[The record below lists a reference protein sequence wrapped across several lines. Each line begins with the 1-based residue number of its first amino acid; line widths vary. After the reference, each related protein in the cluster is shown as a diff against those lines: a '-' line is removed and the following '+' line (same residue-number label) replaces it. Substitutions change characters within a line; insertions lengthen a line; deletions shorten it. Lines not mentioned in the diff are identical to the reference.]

1 MATSID
7 IDFGLDATSFTSG
20 IAMVNKQTKAMSNAV
35 ERQIQALAKEY
46 KQLQGGTSEYERYR
60 AAQKGATEQ
69 QREQI
74 EYLLKGIEA
83 HRGLSEAQN
92 ENANTAFKLGEAIGT
107 KLRMS
112 IYAAVGGLAA
122 LGAASVKA
130 FSVFSAEADR
140 ASTIYNKAF
149 QLNVDSNQL
158 QGFYYAAKKV
168 GLSVD
173 NVDDILKDIN
183 DKFGDM
189 ALNNSGEL
197 KDVFKNL
204 GLSLDQFIGKDP
216 ITILRDINQASSKL
230 TSAERANIF
239 ESMGNDLDFLK
250 PLLAENAAALDA
262 NIAKAEKFGLVI
274 SGADLTAYNQFN
286 STLTDIGAR
295 FDGLRTQVFAGL
307 AEPMKEAIVYVDKWI
322 ESLGGAEVLANTIS
336 NGLVNGIKMAVG
348 AASWLGQAF
357 YAIKPAIDMIVGG
370 VALTVRGMLEA
381 VEVAAK
387 IPGSPLWAL
396 NKESG
401 GQMLAGIQSAQSVMD
416 GYIGQMKTLD
426 KSSAHSAKRIEEIQN
441 FSNGLIGA
449 LDAGQAKGNAQ
460 FEAKVKMPEL
470 EAKVTELSQALQAAQ
485 EQVKQAKNDPSASTE
500 QVAAAITKLAEV
512 TAQHQQAVEALG
524 ASRKGSAG
532 VGQVDDGAY
541 SKELQR
547 QKQLEE
553 ERTKLLKQQQEQL
566 KWRDKLNSDTA
577 KITNSAAQTQQEA
590 SQKMESAVQNFDN
603 TVNKTEK
610 KNASPLA
617 LDNPQISLIKGKGW
631 YNDHV
636 DQDPTGQKYLRQAY
650 PEYYRKSQSQSNKS
664 PADNSM
670 GEKGTGEKEN
680 LGTINISVVS
690 ESGVVKLFPVL
701 GTVKTLQE
709 LKEAVESIMG
719 QYARNGA
726 MGNA

>member
-1 MATSID
+1 MASSID
-7 IDFGLDATSFTSG
+7 IDFGLNANDFIAGVAAIDTG
-20 IAMVNKQTKAMSNAV
+20 IKKSTAAV
-35 ERQIQALAKEY
+35 DRQIQSLARQY
-46 KQLQGGTSEYERYR
+46 QSLSGNSSEYERYR
-60 AAQKGATEQ
+60 AAARGATEA
-69 QREQI
+69 QRAQI
-74 EYLLKGIEA
+74 NALLDGIEA
-83 HRGLSEAQN
+83 QREMNQAQD
-92 ENANTAFKLGEAIGT
+92 EGASSAFKLGEAIGT
-107 KLRMS
+107 KMRLA
-112 IYAAVGGLAA
+112 IIAATGGLAA
-122 LGAASVKA
+122 LGAAAVKA
-130 FSVFSAEADR
+130 FSVFSNEADR

-149 QLNVDSNQL
+149 QLNVDSNEL
-158 QGFYYAAKKV
+158 QGVYYAAKKV

-173 NVDDILKDIN
+173 NVNDILKDIN
-183 DKFGDM
+183 DKFGDL
-189 ALNNSGEL
+189 ALNDSGEL
-197 KDVFKNL
+197 KDVFNTL
-204 GLSLDQFIGKDP
+204 GLSVDEFIGKDP
-216 ITILRDINQASSKL
+216 VTILRAVNQASSQL
-230 TSAERANIF
+230 TSTARANIF

-250 PLLAENAAALDA
+250 PMLSENAAALDA

-295 FDGLRTQVFAGL
+295 FDGLRTLVFAGL
-307 AEPMKEAIVYVDKWI
+307 AEPMKVAIVYVDKWI

-387 IPGSPLWAL
+387 IPGSPLWAI
-396 NKESG
+396 NEASG

-416 GYIGQMKTLD
+416 GYIGQMKDLD
-426 KSSAHSAKRIEEIQN
+426 KSIAHSAKRIEEIQN

-449 LDAGQAKGNAQ
+449 IDVGQAKNNAQ
-460 FEAKVKMPEL
+460 SEAKVKMPEL

-500 QVAAAITKLAEV
+500 QVAAAITKLAEI
-512 TAQHQQAVEALG
+512 TAQHQQAVAALD
-524 ASRKGSAG
+524 ASRKGSTG

-566 KWRDKLNSDTA
+566 KWRDKLNNEAA
-577 KITNSAAQTQQEA
+577 KTTGSAAQTQQEA
-590 SQKMESAVQNFDN
+590 SRRMESAVQNFDN

-610 KNASPLA
+610 NNASPLA

-650 PEYYRKSQSQSNKS
+650 PEYYRKSQSQSNT
-664 PADNSM
+664 PPTNNSM
-670 GEKGTGEKEN
+670 GDKGSGEKEN

-690 ESGVVKLFPVL
+690 EGGVVKLFPVL